1 MRNWTLAAQST
12 VETVRQLRV
21 SDASSMELK
30 GNPSQVIIHMRKLQL
45 FAMFWFL
52 LYAVTNPRALDYSI
66 SFDSDL
72 LVRGDE
78 NNITLIFRGS
88 GGTEA
93 VFTTIISIPCE

>member
-1 MRNWTLAAQST
+1 M
-12 VETVRQLRV
+12 
-21 SDASSMELK
+21 
-30 GNPSQVIIHMRKLQL
+30 
-45 FAMFWFL
+45 
-52 LYAVTNPRALDYSI
+52 TNPRALDYSI